1 MANQLIRPSNLP
13 PRANPVSTE
22 VVPSDDGSTVA
33 GVTWANGVAAGRP
46 LASQGEA
53 EAGSDAAKAMTPL
66 TTKQA
71 IDAQVPG
78 KISAELAN
86 YTPTSGLG
94 TAAFDDT
101 GDFATAAQGGLADT
115 AVQPGDLGALASENT
130 VTSSLLDPDV
140 FSSNHTWSGVQTF
153 SATPVTVADPT
164 TDNELTRKKY
174 VDDAI
179 SGSIAG
185 VASLNGQTGAL
196 AFVSPP
202 QGRLTLESGVPVMA
216 TTQSAKTTLYYTP
229 YVGNQLPIHDGTNM
243 IPTAFAEISVET
255 TDTAKN
261 PAAIGANKVNDW
273 FVWND
278 GGTIRLSHGPD
289 WTNDTTRSAG
299 TALTRVNGVLL
310 NAVAITNGPGAE
322 RGTYVGTT
330 RSDGS
335 GQLNWILGSAANGG
349 GMAVLNVWNAYNR
362 VDVTTS
368 VVDTIGSWTYTS
380 STARASEN
388 STSNRVW
395 FVSGLAEDGVY
406 AAFSQRIA
414 TATVYG
420 AFGRIG
426 IGLDSTSSYE
436 FHALAVSPA
445 SGVIYNAPLI
455 VQGAVSPQLGTH
467 YLQALE
473 SGDGSNSTTFLGGA
487 QTYQFSARLR
497 M

>member
-1 MANQLIRPSNLP
+1 MTDKKASEENPAANV
-13 PRANPVSTE
+13 A
-22 VVPSDDGSTVA
+22 DADFWA
-33 GVTWANGVAAGRP
+33 GVKGGLDVRF
-46 LASQGEA
+46 SF
-53 EAGSDAAKAMTPL
+53 
-66 TTKQA
+66 
-71 IDAQVPG
+71 AQVKTWIKGWITKADVGLGNVNNTADASKP
-78 KISAELAN
+78 ISTATQNALDLKAN
-86 YTPTSGLG
+86 ISSLG
-94 TAAFDDT
+94 TAAAADT
-101 GDFATAAQGGLADT
+101 TDFATAAQGGLADT
-115 AVQPGDLGALASENT
+115 AVQPGDLTPLAPLNSPTFTGTPTAPTASPGN
-130 VTSSLLDPDV
+130 
-140 FSSNHTWSGVQTF
+140 NSGQI
-153 SATPVTVADPT
+153 ATT
-164 TDNELTRKKY
+164 EY
-174 VDDAI
+174 VDNAVTGGV
-179 SGSIAG
+179 SG

-196 AFVSPP
+196 AFIAPP
-202 QGRLTLESGVPVMA
+202 QGRLTLASGVPVMT

-229 YVGNQLPIHDGTNM
+229 HVGNQLPLYDGSNM
-243 IPTAFAEISVET
+243 IPTAFAEISVAT
-255 TDTAKN
+255 TDTSKN
-261 PAAIGANKVNDW
+261 PAAIGASKVNDW

-278 GGTIRLSHGPD
+278 GGTVRLSHGPD

-299 TALTRVNGVLL
+299 TALTRVNGILL

-349 GMAVLNVWNAYNR
+349 GVAVLNVWNAYNR

-368 VVDTIGSWTYTS
+368 VADNTGSWNYTS
-380 STARASEN
+380 STARASN
-388 STSNRVW
+388 DSASNRMW

-414 TATVYG
+414 TATATG

-426 IGLDSTSSYE
+426 IGLDSTSSYA
-436 FHALAVSPA
+436 FQALAVSPS

-455 VQGAVSPQLGTH
+455 VQGAISPQLGAH